1 MGSTHAR
8 RFAALTFLFTGII
21 AGLAWSPAA
30 VAGQQQSQPPA
41 SPHARLLERAAQDR
55 SKGAEGAPVLVYEI
69 SDFQCPFCRQF
80 AVDVFPQIDS
90 AYIRTNRVQWVFVS
104 LPMPSHMNSWVAAEA
119 ALCAGGTGD
128 RFWPMHDRIFQSQS
142 EWATAADPGPIMA
155 RYAREAG
162 VPMEA
167 WTACVAQDRVAPL
180 ILQDVIFGSR
190 VSGTPT
196 FVVNNQQTVVG
207 VKTFAEWREILEAAL
222 KRRDDD

>member
-1 MGSTHAR
+1 MLSMQVR
-8 RFAALTFLFTGII
+8 RLAALTLFSI
-21 AGLAWSPAA
+21 LAPTLPASA
-30 VAGQQQSQPPA
+30 QQQPPQQQSAQ
-41 SPHARLLERAAQDR
+41 ARLLERAAQAR
-55 SKGAEGAPVLVYEI
+55 SKGAETAPVLVYEI
-69 SDFQCPFCRQF
+69 SDFQCPFCRRF

-90 AYIRTNRVQWVFVS
+90 AYIQTNRVQWVFVS
-104 LPMPSHMNSWVAAEA
+104 LPMPSHMNAWIAAEA
-119 ALCAGGTGD
+119 ALCAGATAG
-128 RFWPMHDRIFQSQS
+128 RFWPLHDRIFEAQA
-142 EWATAADPGPIMA
+142 EWSTAADPGPIMA

-167 WTACVAQDRVAPL
+167 WTACVDQDRVAPL

-222 KRRDDD
+222 KRREDE